1 MQVHLHGENG
11 DAGVGQPVEEYSS
24 YDGEAEE
31 GERGEGGA
39 DVETTKNGRHD
50 RHDRTAARMEALGA
64 TDMYAERDA
73 HEQQQRDEL

>member
-11 DAGVGQPVEEYSS
+11 DDGIGQPVEEYSS

-31 GERGEGGA
+31 EGRGEGRA
-39 DVETTKNGRHD
+39 DMETMETPHNGRHD
-50 RHDRTAARMEALGA
+50 RTTARVEALGA
-64 TDMYAERDA
+64 TDMYAERNA

>member
-50 RHDRTAARMEALGA
+50 GHDRTAARMEALGA